1 MAYTDRK
8 KVPKYKGH
16 TYGNFAQSAAYRD
29 DQMEYYGLDRIDNG
43 EGITGRGGYDVE
55 AEEKAILQAMNND
68 YDLRESVKYG
78 KNSGDKRFKDFE
90 STGFKDLHEASLGQR
105 AAQKYG
111 MNVLGEEVVGNKVQK
126 REDYAAVSDAL
137 FQKDRSKYGEDF
149 ATKDDM
155 SALQEQQAKAVT
167 QQDEPF
173 QPSEE
178 LVQAKERVQAWE
190 QGDQNPGS
198 AYGSGKSSSS
208 DAYGAALKK
217 AQQGGSVETDVDSFS
232 QKVADVRTIQKVL
245 RTLLMTLKR
254 MSRLELTLNP
264 FYKLVV

>member
-16 TYGNFAQSAAYRD
+16 TYGNFQKSAAYRD

-43 EGITGRGGYDVE
+43 EEIIGRGGYDVE

-137 FQKDRSKYGEDF
+137 FKADRSKYGEGF
-149 ATKDDM
+149 ATKDDL
-155 SALQEQQAKAVT
+155 SALDVAQKNATEQASPKPVE
-167 QQDEPF
+167 DSP
-173 QPSEE
+173 E
-178 LVQAKERVQAWE
+178 LAEAKERVQSWE
-190 QGDQNPGS
+190 S
-198 AYGSGKSSSS
+198 GSGSTDSTPNPVFGSKGSKIDFAANTFPVSQNR
-208 DAYGAALKK
+208 DASGEPSNNEGAQSQL
-217 AQQGGSVETDVDSFS
+217 DSFK
-232 QKVADVRTIQKVL
+232 QK
-245 RTLLMTLKR
+245 LKDR
-254 MSRLELTLNP
+254 KN
-264 FYKLVV
+264 FQQVI